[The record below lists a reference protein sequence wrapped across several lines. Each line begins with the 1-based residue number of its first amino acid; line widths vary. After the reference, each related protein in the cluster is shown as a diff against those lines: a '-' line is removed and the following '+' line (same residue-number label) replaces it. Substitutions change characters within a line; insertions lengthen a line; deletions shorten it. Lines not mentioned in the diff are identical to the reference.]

1 MCKKIGLAE
10 PALRKGGFYMKVID
24 VYKQYLSGECVYNE
38 VERKG
43 VVVTLTATS
52 DSGNIM
58 YEVGI
63 SFFPH
68 RDEEDFG
75 ISYDAYASK
84 EIFNEK
90 GRRSKKRDAL
100 MLEQVKEV
108 ADVLAE
114 EMNGVIY
121 WDKPLREAVYG

>member
-1 MCKKIGLAE
+1 
-10 PALRKGGFYMKVID
+10 MKVID
-24 VYKQYLSGECVYNE
+24 IYQQYFNGECVYNE

-43 VVVTLTATS
+43 VTVTLTATS

-68 RDEEDFG
+68 RDEEDFA

-84 EIFNEK
+84 VIFNEK
-90 GRRSKKRDAL
+90 GRRSKKRDAQI
-100 MLEQVKEV
+100 LEQVREV
-108 ADVLAE
+108 ASGLAE

-121 WDKPLREAVYG
+121 WEKPLRDAVYG

>member
-1 MCKKIGLAE
+1 
-10 PALRKGGFYMKVID
+10 MKVID
-24 VYKQYLSGECVYNE
+24 VYKQYFSGECVYNE

-68 RDEEDFG
+68 RDEEDFA
-75 ISYDAYASK
+75 ISYDAYAGK
-84 EIFNEK
+84 AIFNEK
-90 GRRSKKRDAL
+90 GRRSKKRDAQ
-100 MLEQVKEV
+100 MLEMVKDV
-108 ADVLAE
+108 ASALAE
-114 EMNGVIY
+114 EMKGVIY
-121 WDKPLREAVYG
+121 WDKPLRDAVYG

>member
-1 MCKKIGLAE
+1 
-10 PALRKGGFYMKVID
+10 MKVID
-24 VYKQYLSGECVYNE
+24 VYQQYFNGECVYNE

-43 VVVTLTATS
+43 VTVTLTATS

-68 RDEEDFG
+68 RDEEDFA

-84 EIFNEK
+84 VIFNEK
-90 GRRSKKRDAL
+90 GRRSKKRDVQ
-100 MLEQVKEV
+100 MLEMVKDV
-108 ADVLAE
+108 ASTLAE
-114 EMNGVIY
+114 EMGGTIY
-121 WDKPLREAVYG
+121 WDKPLRDAVYG

>member
-1 MCKKIGLAE
+1 
-10 PALRKGGFYMKVID
+10 MKVID
-24 VYKQYLSGECVYNE
+24 VYKQYFNAECVYNE

-68 RDEEDFG
+68 RDEEDFA

-84 EIFNEK
+84 EIYNAK
-90 GRRSKKRDAL
+90 GRRSKKRDAE
-100 MLEQVKEV
+100 MLEQVKVV
-108 ADVLAE
+108 ADALAD
-114 EMNGVIY
+114 EMDGKIY
-121 WDKPLREAVYG
+121 WDKPLRDAIYG

>member
-1 MCKKIGLAE
+1 
-10 PALRKGGFYMKVID
+10 MKVID
-24 VYKQYLSGECVYNE
+24 VYKQYFNAECVYNE

-43 VVVTLTATS
+43 AVVTLTATS

-75 ISYDAYASK
+75 ISYDAYAGK
-84 EIFNEK
+84 EIYNSK
-90 GRRSKKRDAL
+90 GRRSKKRDAQ
-100 MLEQVKEV
+100 MLELVQEV
-108 ADVLAE
+108 ADALAS
-114 EMNGVIY
+114 EMSGKIY
-121 WDKPLREAVYG
+121 WDKPLRDAIYG

>member
-1 MCKKIGLAE
+1 
-10 PALRKGGFYMKVID
+10 MKVID
-24 VYKQYLSGECVYNE
+24 VYKQYFSGECVYNG

-43 VVVTLTATS
+43 VLVTLTATS

-68 RDEEDFG
+68 RDEEDYA

-84 EIFNEK
+84 VILNES
-90 GRRSKKRDAL
+90 GRRSKKRDEQ
-100 MLEQVKEV
+100 MLEQVKDV
-108 ADVLAE
+108 ASALAE
-114 EMNGVIY
+114 ELGGVIY
-121 WDKPLREAVYG
+121 WDKPLRDAVYG

>member
-1 MCKKIGLAE
+1 
-10 PALRKGGFYMKVID
+10 MKVID
-24 VYKQYLSGECVYNE
+24 VYKQYFNGECVYNE

-43 VVVTLTATS
+43 VAVTLTATS

-68 RDEEDFG
+68 RDEEDFA

-84 EIFNEK
+84 EIFYEK
-90 GRRSKKRDAL
+90 GRRFKKRDAQ
-100 MLEQVKEV
+100 MLEQVREV
-108 ADVLAE
+108 ASALAE
-114 EMNGVIY
+114 EMSGVIY
-121 WDKPLREAVYG
+121 WDEPLRDAVYG

>member
-1 MCKKIGLAE
+1 
-10 PALRKGGFYMKVID
+10 MKVID
-24 VYKQYLSGECVYNE
+24 VYKQYFNAECVYNE

-43 VVVTLTATS
+43 AVVTLTATS

-68 RDEEDFG
+68 RDAEDFG

-108 ADVLAE
+108 ADALAE

>member
-1 MCKKIGLAE
+1 
-10 PALRKGGFYMKVID
+10 MKVID
-24 VYKQYLSGECVYNE
+24 VYKQYFNAECVYNE

-84 EIFNEK
+84 EIYNAK
-90 GRRSKKRDAL
+90 GRRSKKRDAQ
-100 MLEQVKEV
+100 MLEQVQEV
-108 ADVLAE
+108 ADALAS
-114 EMNGVIY
+114 EMSGKIY
-121 WDKPLREAVYG
+121 WDKPLRDAIYG

>member
-1 MCKKIGLAE
+1 
-10 PALRKGGFYMKVID
+10 MKVID
-24 VYKQYLSGECVYNE
+24 VYKQYFNGECVYNE

-52 DSGNIM
+52 DCGNIM

-84 EIFNEK
+84 VIFNEK
-90 GRRSKKRDAL
+90 GRRSKKRDAQ
-100 MLEQVKEV
+100 MLEQVREV
-108 ADVLAE
+108 ASALADE
-114 EMNGVIY
+114 LGGTIDWE
-121 WDKPLREAVYG
+121 KPLRDAIYG

>member
-1 MCKKIGLAE
+1 
-10 PALRKGGFYMKVID
+10 MKVID
-24 VYKQYLSGECVYNE
+24 VYKQYLSGECVYNG

-43 VVVTLTATS
+43 VVVMLTATS

-84 EIFNEK
+84 VIFNEK
-90 GRRSKKRDAL
+90 GRRSKKRDAQ
-100 MLEQVKEV
+100 MLEQVREM
-108 ADVLAE
+108 ADALAE
-114 EMNGVIY
+114 EMGGAIH

>member
-1 MCKKIGLAE
+1 
-10 PALRKGGFYMKVID
+10 MKVID

-38 VERKG
+38 VERKA

-52 DSGNIM
+52 DCGNIM

-108 ADVLAE
+108 ADALAE
-114 EMNGVIY
+114 EMSGVIY

>member
-1 MCKKIGLAE
+1 
-10 PALRKGGFYMKVID
+10 MKVID

-38 VERKG
+38 VERKA

-52 DSGNIM
+52 DCGNIM

-68 RDEEDFG
+68 RDEEDFA

-84 EIFNEK
+84 EIYNAK
-90 GRRSKKRDAL
+90 GRRSKKRDAQ
-100 MLEQVKEV
+100 MLERVKDV
-108 ADVLAE
+108 ASALAE
-114 EMNGVIY
+114 EMQGIIY
-121 WDKPLREAVYG
+121 WDKPLRDAVYG

>member
-1 MCKKIGLAE
+1 
-10 PALRKGGFYMKVID
+10 MKVID

-68 RDEEDFG
+68 RDEKDFG

-108 ADVLAE
+108 ADALAE

>member
-1 MCKKIGLAE
+1 M
-10 PALRKGGFYMKVID
+10 KGID
-24 VYKQYLSGECVYNE
+24 VYKQYFNGECVYNE

-52 DSGNIM
+52 DCGNIM

-84 EIFNEK
+84 EIFNEN

-108 ADVLAE
+108 ADALAE